1 LRPGFVVV
9 ILTLAVS
16 AGGLSDGAAA
26 TPGSSVEPGPLNWTA
41 QQDHQ
46 NMMNQLGIRVLR
58 PGPSGRTGATNEAN
72 YDPAKANPY
81 PDLPDPL
88 SLKNGQKVTTAEMWW
103 KQRRPEIVE
112 DFEREVIGRVPK
124 NVPKVTWTIT
134 TQAVDRVVGAMPVV
148 AKQLAGQVDNSASPA
163 INVDIQLTL
172 VTPAN
177 AKGRVPVLMMFGGF
191 GGGGFPRRPGEPA
204 PTNRFSAFG
213 GGNFADPPST
223 EQLIA
228 AGCGYTTIVPNS
240 IKADNGAG

>member
-58 PGPSGRTGATNEAN
+58 PGPSGRAGATNEAN

-88 SLKNGQKVTTAEMWW
+88 TLKSGKKVTTPEMWW

-124 NVPKVTWTIT
+124 NVPSVKWTVISNVTEGLVGKL
-134 TQAVDRVVGAMPVV
+134 QANG
-148 AKQLAGQVDNSASPA
+148 KQLTGHVDNSAYPD
-163 INVDIQLTL
+163 ITVDIRMT
-172 VTPAN
+172 VVKPSVS
-177 AKGRVPVLMMFGGF
+177 KKPVPVLMMF
-191 GGGGFPRRPGEPA
+191 
-204 PTNRFSAFG
+204 
-213 GGNFADPPST
+213 
-223 EQLIA
+223 
-228 AGCGYTTIVPNS
+228 
-240 IKADNGAG
+240 